1 MRFSLRIISN
11 MKIKS
16 KIIAHLPLIAI
27 CIGICMV
34 FIDVTIVN
42 VALPAL
48 AKDLN
53 GGVSQLQWVVDG
65 YTLTFAC
72 FLLSAGGLADRF
84 SAKKVL
90 IGGFLL
96 FLVSSIFCGIAPGFL
111 FLNIS
116 RLLQGFS
123 AALIMPSSLAL
134 ISSIYV
140 DHQSRSKAIAIWA
153 GLGGISAAI
162 GPVLGAVLITYFG
175 WRSVFLVNIPIAIM
189 GIVLTAK
196 YIANVLYY
204 PKEGHFDI
212 IGQIISILMVA
223 TLAFTLIE
231 AGKEGWLSPKI
242 LLSFVIFIVILIIFL
257 IIEIRSH
264 YPMLPVQLFKSA
276 NFNAAIIVGMIINI
290 GFYGELFILPIYFE
304 MIKGYS
310 ILKTGL
316 AILPIVVF
324 SGLFSYFSGKITGNR
339 GSKSVIMLG
348 LSVGALGFL
357 VMILIATM
365 KLDSYFFLILPLL
378 CIGYGITFTVPAA
391 TIMVIG
397 SVPKNK
403 SGIASATFNASRQIG
418 SLIGVAV
425 FGSVINAA
433 SSFDRGNIVVL
444 TIGAII
450 FILGWLVSLRFI
462 KNSD

>member
-1 MRFSLRIISN
+1 
-11 MKIKS
+11 MKLKS
-16 KIIAHLPLIAI
+16 KIIPYIPLIAI
-27 CIGICMV
+27 CVGLCMV
-34 FIDVTIVN
+34 IIDVTIVN

-72 FLLSAGGLADRF
+72 FLLSAGAFADRF
-84 SAKKVL
+84 GAKKVL
-90 IGGFLL
+90 IWGFLL
-96 FLVSSIFCGIAPGFL
+96 FLVSSIFCGVAPNFL

-116 RLLQGFS
+116 RLFQGFS

-153 GLGGISAAI
+153 GLGGVAGAI
-162 GPVLGAVLITYFG
+162 GPVLGAILITYFG
-175 WRSVFLVNIPIAIM
+175 WRSVFLVNIPIALV
-189 GIVLTAK
+189 GIFLTAK
-196 YIANVLYY
+196 YITNFL
-204 PKEGHFDI
+204 PHLKKGHFDM

-223 TLAFTLIE
+223 ILAFTLIE

-242 LLSFVIFIVILIIFL
+242 LFSFVIFIIILIIFL
-257 IIEIRSH
+257 IIEFKSN

-276 NFNAAIIVGMIINI
+276 NFNATIIVGMIINI

-316 AILPIVVF
+316 AITPIVVF
-324 SGLFSYFSGKITGNR
+324 GSLFSYFGGKITGTN

-348 LSVGALGFL
+348 LSVGALGFSAM
-357 VMILIATM
+357 VLIVTM
-365 KLDSYFFLILPLL
+365 KLDSYFLLILPLL
-378 CIGYGITFTVPAA
+378 CIGCGITFTMPAA
-391 TIMVIG
+391 TIAVIG

-403 SGIASATFNASRQIG
+403 AGIASATFNASRQIG

-425 FGSVINAA
+425 FGSVINSA
-433 SSFDRGNIVVL
+433 SSFDRGNIAAL

-450 FILGWLVSLRFI
+450 FMVGWLISLRFI
-462 KNSD
+462 K